1 MEAHVS
7 QNTDRENRRRA
18 PRVRTLKAARIV
30 INGGYSVYDCLI
42 RNLSDTGAML
52 AMSAPQGVP
61 SQFQIMM
68 DAAKQRRQCT
78 VRWRS
83 ENALGMSFDDAESIA
98 YTSTSKSSSPVT
110 A

>member
-1 MEAHVS
+1 MEAHGS
-7 QNTDRENRRRA
+7 ENARHENRRRA

-52 AMSAPQGVP
+52 AMSAALGVP
-61 SQFQIMM
+61 SHFEIVM

-78 VRWRS
+78 VRWRA
-83 ENALGMSFDDAESIA
+83 ENAIGVSFDDAQAIA
-98 YTSTSKSSSPVT
+98 